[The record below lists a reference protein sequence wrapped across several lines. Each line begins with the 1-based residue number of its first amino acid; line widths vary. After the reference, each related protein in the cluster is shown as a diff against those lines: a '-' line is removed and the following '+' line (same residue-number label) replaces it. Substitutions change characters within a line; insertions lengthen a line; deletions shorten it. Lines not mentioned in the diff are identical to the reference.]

1 MVVYREGRCPKCREV
16 MQIPEG
22 RSQIICMFCGE
33 PFAVADTEE
42 GDAGDYAAELELF
55 RECADTLFCNVEKTV
70 KGFQRNQYE
79 GSFQSYLIAYQKE
92 LKMMQSIMYAAPE
105 RTEAEET
112 LAEIMTD
119 AARRAMENSGVGKL
133 GRESLQMTMN
143 MYMVTYV
150 LPAIL
155 YTDAGLAGLADCI
168 CREWSSVFKKSNIQA
183 ATYDALKEGFRRKLC
198 YITTAVCES
207 LNKPRDCYEL
217 QVLKAYRDNYLSAAP
232 GGEALIAQY
241 YDLAPT
247 IVKRVN
253 KQKEHASIYRE
264 LYETY
269 ISPCVRLIEEGENEA
284 CREKYQEMVE
294 RLQAEYLNA
303 VKEQKR
309 DR

>member
-1 MVVYREGRCPKCREV
+1 MVYREGRCPKCKEV
-16 MQIPEG
+16 MQIPIG
-22 RSQIICMFCGE
+22 RNQIICMFCGE
-33 PFAVADTEE
+33 TFAVADTEE
-42 GDAGDYAAELELF
+42 VDAGNYAAELESF
-55 RECADTLFCNVEKTV
+55 RECVDSLFCDVEKTV

-79 GSFQSYLIAYQKE
+79 GSFQNYLLACQKQ
-92 LKMMQSIMYAAPE
+92 LKTIDRIMHAAPD
-105 RTEAEET
+105 RTAAAET
-112 LAEIMTD
+112 LAETVTD
-119 AARRAMENSGVGKL
+119 AAQRAMENSGVGRL

-155 YTDAGLAGLADCI
+155 YTDAGLADLTDCI
-168 CREWSSVFKKSNIQA
+168 CRKWSAAFKKSNIQA
-183 ATYDALKEGFRRKLC
+183 ATFDSLKEGFRRKLC

-207 LNKPRDCYEL
+207 LHKPRDCYEL
-217 QVLKAYRDNYLSAAP
+217 QVLKAYRDNYLSTAP

-253 KQKEHASIYRE
+253 KQKEHETIYWE
-264 LYETY
+264 LYDTY

-294 RLQAEYLNA
+294 RLRAEYINTA
-303 VKEQKR
+303 KEQKR

>member
-1 MVVYREGRCPKCREV
+1 MVYREGRCPKCKEV
-16 MQIPEG
+16 MQIPAG
-22 RSQIICMFCGE
+22 RNQIICMFCGE
-33 PFAVADTEE
+33 TFAVADTDEV
-42 GDAGDYAAELELF
+42 DAGNYAAELEAF
-55 RECADTLFCNVEKTV
+55 RECVDSLFCDVEKTV

-79 GSFQSYLIAYQKE
+79 GSFQNYLLACQKQ
-92 LKMMQSIMYAAPE
+92 LKTIDRIMHAAPD
-105 RTEAEET
+105 RTAAAET
-112 LAEIMTD
+112 LAETVTD
-119 AARRAMENSGVGKL
+119 AAQRAMENSGVGRL

-155 YTDAGLAGLADCI
+155 YTDAGLADLTDCI
-168 CREWSSVFKKSNIQA
+168 CRKWSAAFKKSNIQA
-183 ATYDALKEGFRRKLC
+183 ATFDSLKEGFRRKLC

-207 LNKPRDCYEL
+207 LHKPRDCYEL
-217 QVLKAYRDNYLSAAP
+217 QVLKAYRDNYLSTAP

-253 KQKEHASIYRE
+253 KQKEHETIYRE
-264 LYETY
+264 LYDTY

-294 RLQAEYLNA
+294 RLQAEYINTA
-303 VKEQKR
+303 KEQKR